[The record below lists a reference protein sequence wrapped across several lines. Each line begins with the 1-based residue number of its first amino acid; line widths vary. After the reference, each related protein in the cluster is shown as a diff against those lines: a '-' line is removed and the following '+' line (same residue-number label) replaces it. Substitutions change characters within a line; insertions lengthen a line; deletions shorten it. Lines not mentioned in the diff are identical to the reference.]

1 MRSSDKLTFVLVHGA
16 WHGGWCW
23 RPVEDALRARGH
35 RVLSPTLTGLGERSH
50 LLSPDVDVNLHGRD
64 IVNVLR
70 FEDLTD
76 VILVGHSY
84 GGPVISGAA
93 DAEPGR
99 IRHLVYLDSGI
110 VENGQALLDR
120 LPREIAEQRV
130 ASSIDVDGTRCF
142 PIPPAVAFGVTDSGD
157 TQWLERHLVPQPL
170 KTFQDPIVLSGAVG
184 NGRPASYIVCT
195 DPVYAPLEASR
206 QWARAAGWPMLEIA
220 TGHDAMVTAP
230 AALVDMLE
238 SVG

>member
-1 MRSSDKLTFVLVHGA
+1 MSSSDELTFVLVHGA
-16 WHGGWCW
+16 WHDGWCW

-184 NGRPASYIVCT
+184 NGRPSSYIVCT

>member
-1 MRSSDKLTFVLVHGA
+1 M
-16 WHGGWCW
+16 
-23 RPVEDALRARGH
+23 
-35 RVLSPTLTGLGERSH
+35 
-50 LLSPDVDVNLHGRD
+50 
-64 IVNVLR
+64 
-70 FEDLTD
+70 
-76 VILVGHSY
+76 ILVGHSY

-142 PIPPAVAFGVTDSGD
+142 PIPPAVALGVTDSGD